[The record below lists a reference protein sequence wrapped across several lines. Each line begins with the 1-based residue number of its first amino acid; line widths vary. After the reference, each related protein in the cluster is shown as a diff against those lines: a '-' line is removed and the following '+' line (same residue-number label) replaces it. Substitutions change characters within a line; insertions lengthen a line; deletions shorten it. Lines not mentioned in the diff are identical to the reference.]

1 LGRSGWRRLKALA
14 LVALC
19 AAALWGVKWWTQPVH
34 RIAGLDGPPEQALP
48 ASPPPADPAA
58 FARGGRSRLA
68 LFVTDRQSP
77 WLGLATGLRTIG
89 VPFVVT
95 TDVKEAV
102 RHAVVLAYPTISG
115 RHIDTAASQALRAHV
130 ENGGTLVGFEILGA
144 GLADVFGIA
153 AEPRA
158 APRKSLDWTDEAAA
172 RWDFTSPQEKSLLLV
187 NGPDAPRAGYAW
199 TSADADVI
207 ARFDDGSPAVVGR
220 RHGRGHSYAVG
231 LDLGAFISQAQQG
244 RLSGREYVN
253 AYTPQVDVLLRWLKA
268 IYREGE
274 PGAVTLGTVPQGRT
288 LSVVLSYDVD
298 YTESVGNA
306 QEYAAAHA
314 RQGVRGTFF
323 VQTKYVRDWNDDR
336 FFDEDHLGLLRQ
348 LQQSGGE
355 LASHS
360 VAHSPVF
367 ASLPLGDGSERYQS
381 YAPFVKSKTE
391 TRDATLLGELRVS
404 RFLLA
409 QATPAPVESF
419 RPGHLEYPRALPQ
432 ALAASGYRF
441 SSSMAAGPAMS
452 HLPFQLSYGR
462 EGRALVPVHEFP
474 ITLEDER
481 MRPMDTALLPRA
493 LDVAGQ
499 LARYGGM
506 CVVLIHPNVLD
517 DKLRFQQQFVER
529 MKERDAWIGPLGE
542 FAAWWTA
549 REQVEV
555 DVDTGGTA
563 PVLRLNTGQPIAG
576 LPLQLPAGLRL
587 AGGSARATGPHGVS
601 VDLPAGVTVLPLEA
615 AR

>member
-1 LGRSGWRRLKALA
+1 MKRWAD
-14 LVALC
+14 
-19 AAALWGVKWWTQPVH
+19 PVH

-68 LFVTDRQSP
+68 LFVTDRDSP

-95 TDVKEAV
+95 TDADEAV

-115 RHIDTAASQALRAHV
+115 RHLDAAGSQALRAHV

-144 GLADVFGIA
+144 GLADVFGIGP
-153 AEPRA
+153 EPQA
-158 APRKSLDWTDEAAA
+158 APRRSLDWTDEAAA
-172 RWDFTSPQEKSLLLV
+172 RWGFTPPQEKSLLLV

-199 TSADADVI
+199 TNAGAEVL
-207 ARFDDGSPAVVGR
+207 ARFDDGSPAVLGR
-220 RHGRGHSYAVG
+220 RHGRGQGYAVG
-231 LDLGAFISQAQQG
+231 LDLGAFISSAQQG

-253 AYTPQVDVLLRWLKA
+253 DFTPQVDVLLRWLKA

-274 PGAVTLGTVPQGRT
+274 PRAVTLGTVPGGRP

-298 YTESVGNA
+298 YTRSVGNA
-306 QEYAAAHA
+306 LAFAAAHS
-314 RQGVRGTFF
+314 RQGVRGTYF

-336 FFDEDHLGLLRQ
+336 FFDEQHLALLRRLEQ
-348 LQQSGGE
+348 GGGE

-367 ASLPLGDGSERYQS
+367 ASLPLGDGSERYPA

-391 TRDATLLGELRVS
+391 TRDATILGELRVS
-404 RFLLA
+404 RFLLS
-409 QATPAPVESF
+409 QATQAPVQSF
-419 RPGHLEYPRALPQ
+419 RPGHLEYPRNLPQ

-452 HLPFQLSYGR
+452 HLPFQLSHGR
-462 EGRALVPVHEFP
+462 EGRALVAVHEFP

-481 MRPMDTALLPRA
+481 VRPMDTALLPRA
-493 LDVAGQ
+493 LDVAGR

-517 DKLRFQQQFVER
+517 DKLRFQEQFVAR
-529 MKERDAWIGPLGE
+529 MKEHGAWIGPLGE
-542 FAAWWTA
+542 FAGWWGA
-549 REQVEV
+549 RDLVEV
-555 DVDTGGTA
+555 DVDTGGAA
-563 PVLRLNTGQPIAG
+563 PVLRLKAPQPIAG

-587 AGGSARATGPHGVS
+587 AGGLARASGPHGIS
-601 VDLPAGVTVLPLEA
+601 VDLPAGLTTLPLEA
-615 AR
+615 SR

>member
-1 LGRSGWRRLKALA
+1 M
-14 LVALC
+14 
-19 AAALWGVKWWTQPVH
+19 QPVH

-48 ASPPPADPAA
+48 APPPPADPSA

-68 LFVTDRQSP
+68 LLVTDRASP

-130 ENGGTLVGFEILGA
+130 EGGGTPVGFEILGA
-144 GLADVFGIA
+144 GLADVFGIGT
-153 AEPRA
+153 EPRSA
-158 APRKSLDWTDEAAA
+158 ARKSLDWTDEAAA
-172 RWDFTSPQEKSLLLV
+172 RWGFTAPQEKSLLLV

-199 TSADADVI
+199 TDANADVI

-220 RHGRGHSYAVG
+220 RHGRGHGYAVG

-268 IYREGE
+268 VYREGE
-274 PGAVTLGTVPQGRT
+274 PAAVTLGTVPHGRA

-298 YTESVGNA
+298 YTESMDNA
-306 QEYAAAHA
+306 LEYAAALSQ
-314 RQGVRGTFF
+314 RGVRGTFF

-336 FFDEDHLGLLRQ
+336 FFDEDHLGLLRR
-348 LQQSGGE
+348 LQENGE

-367 ASLPLGDGSERYQS
+367 ASLPLGDGTERYQG

-391 TRDATLLGELRVS
+391 TRDASILGELRVS
-404 RFLLA
+404 RFLLS
-409 QATPAPVESF
+409 QATSTPIESF

-452 HLPFQLSYGR
+452 HLPFQLSHGR

-481 MRPMDTALLPRA
+481 VRPMDTALLPRA
-493 LDVAGQ
+493 LDVAGR

-517 DKLRFQQQFVER
+517 DKLRFQQQFVAR

-542 FAAWWTA
+542 FAGWWAA

-555 DVDTGGTA
+555 DVDTGGAA
-563 PVLRLNTGQPIAG
+563 PVLRLTARSPIAG
-576 LPLQLPAGLRL
+576 LPLQLPPGLRL
-587 AGGSARATGPHGVS
+587 AGTNARATGPHGVS
-601 VDLPAGVTVLPLEA
+601 VDLPAGVTTLPLEA